1 MAKKAL
7 ELSPLLFPVMAAL
20 VTCQGKEGK
29 ANIITISWGGILRT
43 YPPLIGIS
51 VQRTRFSHGLIMES
65 KEFVL
70 NLPSE
75 EILWAVDYCGWV
87 SGSEVDKFKETGL
100 TPMPSR
106 IVKPPTIAECS
117 VNLECKV
124 EDIVGLEPYD
134 LFIAEV
140 VATVADE
147 KILLPGAHKAET
159 VAFKEVL
166 NISKYRPVCY
176 IPGGG
181 KYWSLSKEMEPIFF
195 SKSQTS

>member
-1 MAKKAL
+1 
-7 ELSPLLFPVMAAL
+7 MAAL

-51 VQRTRFSHGLIMES
+51 VQRTRFSHGLIMET

-75 EILWAVDYCGWV
+75 DILWAVDYCGWV
-87 SGSEVDKFKETGL
+87 SGSDVDKFKETGL

-106 IVKPPTIAECS
+106 SVKPPTIAECF
-117 VNLECKV
+117 VNLECRV
-124 EDIVGLEPYD
+124 EDIISLEPYD

-140 VATVADE
+140 VSTVADE
-147 KILLPGAHKAET
+147 EIIMAGADKADMI
-159 VAFKEVL
+159 AFKEVL
-166 NISKYRPVCY
+166 NMAKYKPVCY
-176 IPGGG
+176 VPGGG
-181 KYWSLSKEMEPIFF
+181 KYLSLSKEIEPIFF
-195 SKSQTS
+195 SKPQTS